1 MNGLGTL
8 VRLTLRRNRWFYLA
22 WVVALGLMVPATAA
36 AYETLVGGLAGAG
49 ALDLMAANPTM
60 RAMLGPPTDLT
71 TPGGFTAWRVG
82 TFVAT
87 AAGVMGL
94 LGVVRGTRA
103 DEEAGRTELVRSGI
117 VGRHAPLTASV
128 VVGLAACVVLGAV
141 VVAGMTA
148 VGEPLVG
155 SVAFGLGIALVAASF
170 VGVGAVTA
178 QLTSSA
184 RAARGLGLAVL
195 LTAYLLRAV
204 ADAASEDSPVRGLAW
219 LSPVQW
225 MALARPYAQERWAV
239 LLLPVGLT
247 VALVAGAFALES
259 RRDHGSGLWSVRPG
273 PARAPSALLSTTG
286 LAWRLQR
293 GVVVAWL
300 AGLAVMALAM
310 GSLSGSFDQMIQEVP
325 QLAVVLRRLGQ
336 GTDTLV
342 DAFFVALL
350 GLVAVLVAVVGSQ
363 LWQRLAAEEERG
375 HAELLLA
382 TAVPRT
388 RLALSHLALAVAA
401 TVLLLV
407 AFAALVALPESV
419 SRGDAEPVVST
430 VGAALALAPGSLLV
444 VGLAVLLHGWLPRL
458 DWLVWVVIAWSFF
471 IVWVGSILGLPEWL
485 VRLTPWEPLP
495 VLPVEPMDW
504 TGVLL
509 VTGAALAL
517 MVLGVWG
524 YRRRD
529 LRLP

>member
-1 MNGLGTL
+1 MNGLGAL

-22 WVVALGLMVPATAA
+22 WVLALGAMVPATAA
-36 AYETLVGGLAGAG
+36 AYETLVGGLAGDG

-71 TPGGFTAWRVG
+71 TPGGFTVWRVG

-103 DEEAGRTELVRSGI
+103 DEEAGRTELLRSGV
-117 VGRHAPLTASV
+117 VGRHAPLTAAV
-128 VVGLAACVVLGAV
+128 VVGLAACALLGLVVT
-141 VVAGMTA
+141 AGMSA
-148 VGEPLVG
+148 VGEPVVG
-155 SVAFGLGIALVAASF
+155 SLALGLGVALVAASF
-170 VGVGAVTA
+170 VGVGALTA

-195 LTAYLLRAV
+195 LAAYLLRAV
-204 ADAASEDSPVRGLAW
+204 ADAAPQHSVTRGLAW

-225 MALARPYAQERWAV
+225 MALARPYAGERWVV
-239 LLLPVGLT
+239 LLLPAALT
-247 VALVAGAFALES
+247 ALLVAAAFALES
-259 RRDHGSGLWSVRPG
+259 RRDHGSGLWTVRPG
-273 PARAPSALLSTTG
+273 PDRARPGLLSTTG

-293 GVVVAWL
+293 GVVAGWL
-300 AGLAVMALAM
+300 AGLAVLALAM
-310 GSLSGSFDQMIQEVP
+310 GSLSGTFDQMVREVP
-325 QLAVVLRRLGQ
+325 QLAVVLQRLGQ
-336 GTDTLV
+336 GTDRLV

-350 GLVAVLVAVVGSQ
+350 GLVAVLVAVVGAQ
-363 LWQRLAAEEERG
+363 LWERLGAEEERG

-388 RLALSHLALAVAA
+388 RLALSHLAVAV
-401 TVLLLV
+401 VGSLVLLV
-407 AFAALVALPESV
+407 AFAVLLAVPESV
-419 SRGDAEPVVST
+419 SRGDAGPVGST

-444 VGLAVLLHGWLPRL
+444 VGLAVLLHGWAPRL
-458 DWLVWVVIAWSFF
+458 GWLVWVVIAWSFF
-471 IVWVGSILGLPEWL
+471 VVWVGSLLGLPGWL
-485 VRLTPWEPLP
+485 VSLTPWDPLP
-495 VLPVEPMDW
+495 ALPVEPMDW
-504 TGVLL
+504 PAVLL
-509 VTGAALAL
+509 VTGAAAAL
-517 MVLGVWG
+517 MALGVWG